1 MRIADDH
8 PSAWA
13 VFPLVFVVVA
23 SGCSQSEYR
32 LQADREAY
40 STISERNGDPRWAAT
55 DLGID
60 LDPRSRYF
68 DAYDPDHS
76 PMPNDDPASHE
87 YMHLVNGEEGWE
99 HWHENG
105 ERVELENPDWR
116 QMLGDYVEVNDDG
129 AVTLDVDS
137 ALSLAYVHAP
147 THQRQLETLYLSAL
161 DVSEERFRLDTQF
174 FGGNDILYNHNGK
187 LVPAGLA
194 FDPAVGKFAVF
205 PPRGGLEN
213 NRLSLESDLRA
224 RRRFATAGELLV
236 GFANSFVFEFTGGD
250 ANLTSSLAN
259 FSFIQP
265 LLRGAGRDIAL
276 EQLTLDERR
285 LLANLRAYGQFRQGF
300 YTQISIGELGV
311 TGPQRG
317 VSSTSLQ
324 SFSGSGFVGG
334 YLGLLQQAQQIRN
347 TEDNLNLQLRTRD
360 RLEALYD
367 NELIGLVQVD
377 QFRQGIEETRADL
390 LDRTNSLKLALDNYK
405 TGTLGLPSDLPVNLD
420 ESLIQQFQLFP
431 RAADPILK
439 SLFELQIRV
448 RDVGELVDLDAR
460 TGTLQTRLGGLLADI
475 DVEAVDRTLGD
486 FLSLA
491 EAIDRRLDSLP
502 DDLTRLDAMDDAAA
516 AELTDTE
523 KALVQLIRNKQAEGP
538 DTLSL
543 FLAKGK
549 IRLQRLSDDLTAENR
564 EATVAENLNWL
575 KELLRLSQACVLVQ
589 SRARDLDSE
598 PKAVLKQSLEF
609 IEPVRKLFDGARRDL
624 ARMDETVPVRESMMN
639 QEEKELFRRDRQ
651 RLHQRLV
658 DLEAGEVGFD
668 VSVLK
673 LQSLQDE
680 MANAPKAKTLRG
692 LTAWVQAFLQVV
704 GRLSLV
710 PAQARLEV
718 INLEAVD
725 LESEEAFQVALTH
738 RLDFMNGRA
747 ALVDR
752 WRAIQVNA
760 DALQSVLNV
769 TASGDVRTAKNN
781 PVSFRAPTANLRLG
795 LEFDAPFT
803 RLLERNDYRESLITY
818 QQSRRDFIQSRDSL
832 QKGLR
837 ALIRT
842 LEQRRRQLE
851 IQRRAV
857 AIAMRRV
864 DQTQLDLNTPPAD
877 AQLGARIQISPTTA
891 INLLSA
897 QRSLQTTQNSFL
909 AAWLRYYAARL
920 RLYRELGIMEL
931 DPEGRWIPNPL
942 DFGEGVPSEDDELEV
957 PLPLPP
963 MIPAAVI
970 EAATR
975 RQTAAQASS
984 VARSSG
990 TATGTSVEDA
1000 ELTVAVPSIS
1010 SPSLRPAMATAPPI
1024 RQTSGEIQHS
1034 SAKAAQSA
1042 TAAQSA
1048 GHTEPAVRPAL
1059 NVRREASQTGSNGWR
1074 PVRMQPESEKKRS
1087 RGWVATKPDKIA
1099 N

>member
-1 MRIADDH
+1 MRVADDH

-13 VFPLVFVVVA
+13 FFSLVFVVAV

-40 STISERNGDPRWAAT
+40 RTIAERNDDPRWAAA
-55 DLGID
+55 DVGID

-68 DAYDPDHS
+68 DTYDPDQS

-99 HWHENG
+99 HWHDNG

-116 QMLGDYVEVNDDG
+116 QLLGDYVEVNEDG

-137 ALSLAYVHAP
+137 ALRLAYVHAP

-174 FGGNDILYNHNGK
+174 FGGNNVLYNHNGK
-187 LVPAGLA
+187 LIPAGLA

-205 PPRGGLEN
+205 PPADGLEN
-213 NRLSLESDLRA
+213 NRLSLDADLQA

-367 NELIGLVQVD
+367 NELIGIVQVD
-377 QFRQGIEETRADL
+377 QFRQNIEDTRAEL

-420 ESLIQQFQLFP
+420 ETLIQQFQLFP
-431 RAADPILK
+431 READPILE
-439 SLFELQIRV
+439 SLFQLQIRV
-448 RDVGELVDLDAR
+448 GDVGELVDLDAR
-460 TGTLQTRLGGLLADI
+460 NSALQVRLGGLLADN

-491 EAIDRRLDSLP
+491 EAIDRRLDALP
-502 DDLTRLDAMDDAAA
+502 DDLTRLDATDDAAA
-516 AELTDTE
+516 PELTDTE
-523 KALVQLIRNKQAEGP
+523 KALLQLIRDRQAEGP
-538 DTLSL
+538 DELSL
-543 FLAKGK
+543 FFAKART
-549 IRLQRLSDDLTAENR
+549 RLKQLSDDLTAENR
-564 EATVAENLNWL
+564 EATVADNLTWL
-575 KELLRLSQACVLVQ
+575 RELLRLSQACVLIQ
-589 SRARDLDSE
+589 SRARGLEAE
-598 PKAVLKQSLEF
+598 PKMVLEQSLEF
-609 IEPVRKLFDGARRDL
+609 IDPVRKLFDGAGQDL
-624 ARMDETVPVRESMMN
+624 ARMDEVVLVRESYMN
-639 QEEKELFRRDRQ
+639 EEEKELFRRDRQ

-680 MANAPKAKTLRG
+680 LANAPKAKTLRG

-718 INLEAVD
+718 INVEAVD
-725 LESEEAFQVALTH
+725 LQAEEAFQIALTH

-781 PVSFRAPTANLRLG
+781 PVSFRAPTANFRLG

-818 QQSRRDFIQSRDSL
+818 QQSRREFIQSRDSL

-877 AQLGARIQISPTTA
+877 AQPGVRMQISPTTA

-942 DFGEGVPSEDDELEV
+942 NFGEGVSEEEDELEV

-970 EAATR
+970 EAATN
-975 RQTAAQASS
+975 RQTAAQSSS
-984 VARSSG
+984 VAQASR
-990 TATGTSVEDA
+990 TATGASPGKTVSG
-1000 ELTVAVPSIS
+1000 VAVPPLP
-1010 SPSLRPAMATAPPI
+1010 SPRLRPATPAARPIKRTA
-1024 RQTSGEIQHS
+1024 GEIQHT

-1042 TAAQSA
+1042 AR
-1048 GHTEPAVRPAL
+1048 TEPSVRTARGVAGEPGWAGTGAKL
-1059 NVRREASQTGSNGWR
+1059 TGSQ
-1074 PVRMQPESEKKRS
+1074 PVRKRPESEKKRA

-1099 N
+1099 D